1 MLECKKERIEVR
13 NIFANFC
20 KFSALLAAVVCA
32 DVASA
37 DQAPN
42 PRSATLANVAPA
54 RADGTVVKRGG
65 GKGASVVSDS
75 SRSAVRRP
83 MMVQSRNA
91 DSEKK
96 KTARTALDVRQGTP
110 ALMRSATGARSAIDM
125 GRGATNNARSAIN
138 TVKSGLA
145 RAATKARATA
155 VFSDISKIGG
165 GYSDCRDAYA
175 TCMDQFCANA
185 NDTYR
190 RCFCSARFTEFYDM
204 EQAMDQAK
212 VLLQKFEDN
221 NLNAVDKT
229 AEEVDAMYSATVGEA
244 AIKKD
249 TSGAQSI
256 LNEIGDLLSGKKK
269 VASSNA
275 TTANN
280 SGSLGIISLD
290 FSTDMG
296 DIWSGNG
303 DFGDNSESL
312 FGNSKAVD
320 LTDLE
325 GISLYNASNKQCL
338 QVMKDSCEN
347 SAILNMATSAYNIMI
362 TQDCNM
368 YEKSLNKKREQV
380 LTTVRQA
387 EKILREA
394 RLEEYRAH
402 NSRDVNECIS
412 KVQTAM
418 FAETAC
424 GANYKRCLDYSG
436 AYINPSTGDAVY
448 SQRLFE
454 LTNIITLEGAGNSDV
469 LGQNVEFDKFLD
481 SKKMYAES
489 ALDSCRSIADN
500 VWTEFKRM
508 ALIEIAQAQDA
519 KIEEVKMSCVQTMSE
534 CYDKQSSALK
544 SFDDTTA
551 KTSGAISAYAA
562 KAMCEDKV
570 MACASLYGDNQDC
583 KFDGNGRLVDENGNI
598 SSGRCGLTELLAFV
612 DAVDNVRVAEGCDTA
627 IETQL
632 KEWCT
637 PTDGSKEAYPWN
649 CRQWGLTDL
658 TRNVYNFALE
668 NCWDPAKK
676 DAKPSRF
683 TTGTELTTMKTAM
696 QESDLPLATL
706 NKIDNAIDEIRWQM
720 EYKFIEKC
728 EELNGYW
735 IDADVLAGDNGGKWA
750 GTADLTAFYTALYGK
765 GSSSKTKGAEEWGRC
780 VENTTRVLCEAYN
793 SNVVADKEGVD
804 GTVNSALLATY
815 DATTDEC
822 KFTAEWY
829 QRQCQLLG
837 NGYYENGVCY
847 VAPET
852 KTGE

>member
-42 PRSATLANVAPA
+42 PRSATVANVAPA
-54 RADGTVVKRGG
+54 RADGAVVKRGG
-65 GKGASVVSDS
+65 GKAASVVSDS
-75 SRSAVRRP
+75 SRSSVRRP
-83 MMVQSRNA
+83 MVVQSRNA

-110 ALMRSATGARSAIDM
+110 ALMRSATGARSAVGT

-138 TVKSGLA
+138 TVKSGFA

-212 VLLQKFEDN
+212 VLLQRFEDN

-269 VASSNA
+269 AVSSSA
-275 TTANN
+275 TTTAN
-280 SGSLGIISLD
+280 SGSLGVISLD

-296 DIWSGNG
+296 DIWGGNG
-303 DFGDNSESL
+303 DFGDGGESL
-312 FGNSKAVD
+312 FDNSKAVD
-320 LTDLE
+320 MTDLE
-325 GISLYNASNKQCL
+325 GIALYNASNKQCL

-436 AYINPSTGDAVY
+436 AYINPSTGGAVY
-448 SQRLFE
+448 SPRLFE
-454 LTNIITLEGAGNSDV
+454 LTNIITLEGATGNTDL
-469 LGQNVEFDKFLD
+469 LGQNPAFDKFLET
-481 SKKMYAES
+481 KKMYAES
-489 ALDSCRSIADN
+489 ALDSCRTIADN

-570 MACASLYGDNQDC
+570 MACASLYGDNQNC
-583 KFDGNGRLVDENGNI
+583 KFDGNGRLVDENGNV

-658 TRNVYNFALE
+658 TRNVYNFAVDV
-668 NCWDPAKK
+668 CADPTNNAP
-676 DAKPSRF
+676 KPNFSAEA
-683 TTGTELTTMKTAM
+683 TLAQLKSAM
-696 QESDLPLATL
+696 RGYGAIALATQ
-706 NKIDNAIDEIRWQM
+706 NKIDQAINEIRWQL

-735 IDADVLAGDNGGKWA
+735 IDADVLASDNGGKWT

-765 GSSSKTKGAEEWGRC
+765 GSGSTVKGAEEWGRC

-793 SNVVADKEGVD
+793 SNVVADKSDVD
-804 GTVNSALLATY
+804 EYSLSVPLAIY
-815 DATTDEC
+815 DAATDEC
-822 KFTAEWY
+822 KFSAEWY

-847 VAPET
+847 VTPEN
-852 KTGE
+852 